1 MTMKDYRDFK
11 KKLLKDKKIKKAYD
25 ELGPEFEL
33 VEMIIKKRINKGF
46 TQKDLAKKMGVK
58 QPLISRLESGT
69 YNPSV
74 GFLQR
79 VADALEAELKVS
91 IR

>member
-1 MTMKDYRDFK
+1 MKDYRDFK